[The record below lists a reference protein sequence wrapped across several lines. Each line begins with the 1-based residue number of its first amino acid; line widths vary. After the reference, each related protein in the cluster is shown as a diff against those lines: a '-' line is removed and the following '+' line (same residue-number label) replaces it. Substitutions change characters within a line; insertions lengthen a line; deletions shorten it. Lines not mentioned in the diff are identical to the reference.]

1 MYNQLIS
8 DITTEKFDLL
18 EPIHHLIS
26 GMKAV
31 FSQITNDGLY
41 TIRQSLG
48 GAAYTAWSGIPYM
61 IDEFNATVTFEGDN
75 TVMLQQSAKYIQ
87 KLYKKAKNG
96 EKIEGLMEYLNGVND
111 NSAK

>member
-1 MYNQLIS
+1 
-8 DITTEKFDLL
+8 
-18 EPIHHLIS
+18 
-26 GMKAV
+26 MKAT

-75 TVMLQQSAKYIQ
+75 TVLLQLAAKGI
-87 KLYKKAKNG
+87 LSDFRA
-96 EKIEGLMEYLNGVND
+96 EF
-111 NSAK
+111 NSAGFTSVLKLLQTQPKAENSW